1 MTAGG
6 AGDAGPDDLDDTID
20 RRADDATLAVN
31 DATIVVNE
39 ATIAV
44 NEATI
49 AVNNRGL
56 VDDSTVVVAGDATV
70 AAPAGRYGRRGDRPV
85 ETSASGSV
93 STSASVSASVALPVE
108 EPPHTR
114 SIPGST
120 LPGSGLD
127 PDRPIALAPGTA
139 PWEALPTGERGVTRE
154 LPVSYGARH
163 RTAPELQLGVDE
175 VQRRLGPAPQ
185 GHPVQPREGRE
196 ALPSLER
203 RDRRRRLATLALYAA
218 ALTVCV
224 LGLIGVA
231 SLVFG

>member
-20 RRADDATLAVN
+20 RRADDATVAVN
-31 DATIVVNE
+31 DATI
-39 ATIAV
+39 AV
-44 NEATI
+44 NP
-49 AVNNRGL
+49 RGL

-85 ETSASGSV
+85 ETSGSV

-163 RTAPELQLGVDE
+163 QTAPELQLGVDE